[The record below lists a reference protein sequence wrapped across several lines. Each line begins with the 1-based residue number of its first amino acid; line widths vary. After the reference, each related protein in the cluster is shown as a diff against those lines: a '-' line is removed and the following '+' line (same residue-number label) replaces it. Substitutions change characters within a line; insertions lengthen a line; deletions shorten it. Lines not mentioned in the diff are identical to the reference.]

1 MEVYAMG
8 LICKLFR
15 KKKHPKLD
23 NEHLLPGDRVS
34 IELGLRYS
42 MASWERIFANTQA
55 IRHIVRA
62 GLEGDVVEC
71 GVWRGGSMMA
81 MAQTLLNLEDAS
93 RDVHLYD
100 TFSGMSAPVSQD
112 GTFAQA
118 KFKELQTG
126 ENQSNWCQ
134 TGLKE
139 VQANLDQVAYP
150 KEKIHFIQ
158 GKIEDTVP
166 AHLPEQ
172 ISLLRLDMDWYEP
185 TLHALKH
192 MFPRLQS
199 NGVIIID
206 DYGHWEG
213 CRRALDEYLDEMNL
227 NVLLSRT
234 DYTGRIGVKS

>member
-1 MEVYAMG
+1 MG

-23 NEHLLPGDRVS
+23 NEHLLPGDRES
-34 IELGLRYS
+34 IELGLRFS
-42 MASWERIFANTQA
+42 MASWERIFANIQA
-55 IRHIVRA
+55 VRHIVRA

-81 MAQTLLNLEDAS
+81 MVQTLVNLKGTQ
-93 RDVHLYD
+93 RNVQLYD
-100 TFSGMSAPVSQD
+100 TFSGMSAPISED
-112 GTFAQA
+112 GAFAQT

-126 ENQSNWCQ
+126 EDQSDWCQ
-134 TGLKE
+134 AGLKE
-139 VQANLDQVAYP
+139 VQANIYQVEYP

-166 AHLPEQ
+166 ANLPDE

-185 TLHALKH
+185 TLHALRH
-192 MFPRLQS
+192 MYPRLQK

-213 CRRALDEYLDEMNL
+213 CRRAVDKYFDEMNISI
-227 NVLLSRT
+227 LLTRT
-234 DYTGRIGVKS
+234 DYTGRIGIKS